1 MSRAA
6 PCGDIYPSAGGYFIA
21 RTSAVRNEL
30 GLIERKLDQAPVNA
44 RWHGAGRAAY
54 SGAGI
59 ERGR

>member
-1 MSRAA
+1 M
-6 PCGDIYPSAGGYFIA
+6 YPSAGGYFITC
-21 RTSAVRNEL
+21 TSAAVRNEL

-59 ERGR
+59 ERGK